1 MMSGAKPAA
10 RRLLEIVL
18 RFCAKAWRTKA
29 RKLFSST
36 PSSAKRGA
44 MRQPGELLSTWLLR
58 ASADPALADMRS
70 RLQELLHLHY
80 RYRFDPEGLSQP
92 DREALRSAAAGCLA
106 RLA

>member
-1 MMSGAKPAA
+1 LDSEFYQVEQK
-10 RRLLEIVL
+10 L
-18 RFCAKAWRTKA
+18 RQ
-29 RKLFSST
+29 
-36 PSSAKRGA
+36 RGA

-92 DREALRSAAAGCLA
+92 DRETLRRMADGCLVSIK
-106 RLA
+106 